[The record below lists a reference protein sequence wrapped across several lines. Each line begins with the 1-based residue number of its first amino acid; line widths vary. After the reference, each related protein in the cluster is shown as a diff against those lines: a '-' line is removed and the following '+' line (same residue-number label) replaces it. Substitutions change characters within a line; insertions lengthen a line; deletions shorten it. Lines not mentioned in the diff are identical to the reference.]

1 MMEFH
6 LRPVRAQEGFTG
18 SQCLLLSHTSRSP
31 FKPSGL
37 CQLGKK
43 EGWQASHAGFLL
55 VEGFEVGLR
64 LVSEAVI
71 KAVWSPCEVSYLL
84 TVSFSSLDMNEKHHS
99 FARVFPFS
107 VRLKLS

>member
-1 MMEFH
+1 MVEFH
-6 LRPVRAQEGFTG
+6 LRSVRAQEGFTG
-18 SQCLLLSHTSRSP
+18 SECLLLSYTSRSP

-43 EGWQASHAGFLL
+43 EGWQPSHAGFLL

-71 KAVWSPCEVSYLL
+71 NRLYGVLVRSPIC
-84 TVSFSSLDMNEKHHS
+84 
-99 FARVFPFS
+99 
-107 VRLKLS
+107 

>member
-6 LRPVRAQEGFTG
+6 LRSECAQEAFTG
-18 SQCLLLSHTSRSP
+18 FKCLLLSYTSRSP

-37 CQLGKK
+37 CQLGKR
-43 EGWQASHAGFLL
+43 EGWQTSHTGFLL

-64 LVSEAVI
+64 LVSEAVM

-84 TVSFSSLDMNEKHHS
+84 TASFSSLGMNEKPHS
-99 FARVFPFS
+99 FARVFPLLCSF
-107 VRLKLS
+107 